1 MTPDTIPQSVLFPD
15 LFDKPLVATFNQEHA
30 SSDGGAVLLKAA
42 ERVYG
47 LVKAFARCLADKR
60 APGKIR
66 HTLADLIGQRVF
78 GIACG
83 HPDGNDADH
92 LADDPIHKLLL
103 GRDPVSGAPLA
114 SQPTI
119 SRFENGA
126 RRTVLYRMG
135 RELAAC
141 VIERH
146 RRRLQGRARRIT
158 IDLDPTDDLT
168 HGAQQLT
175 FFNGHYGGWCY
186 LPLLGFLSFDRE
198 AEQYLC
204 AAVLRPGKAVA
215 ADGTLGLLCRL
226 LPLLRAAFPRARF
239 LVRLDGGFATPEIFD
254 FLDAEPR
261 LDYVV
266 AMAKNAVLQRHAESA
281 MQVARAQS
289 EVGGETAHVYTDT
302 RYAAR
307 TWDHER
313 RVVIKAEVVRLGDR
327 EPRDNPRFVVTN
339 LRQTPRFIYEKVYC
353 ARGDIENRIK
363 ELLDGLQIDRTSCCL
378 FSANQLRVFLT
389 AAAYV
394 LMQELR
400 LRAARTACA
409 RTQVTWL
416 RDRLLKL
423 GVHVVRSVRRV
434 VLHLPR
440 STPHLEAW
448 RHIALALGA
457 RRIAHLSRRA
467 HLLPGR
473 HRPLRRRGCRCPTLA
488 SVIPPRSAAQPRLRL
503 QAAMSETHSCADHA
517 LSVVESG
524 PSRIMQASPAPA
536 PFTDR
541 PAHLGTAPRRGGT
554 GACAS
559 PAEEAPAHAVRQQI
573 DHAARHVDRRHSARP
588 GRRRGQQDNDDA
600 EVAPDHPVVELV
612 VRERPRDRRREQ
624 PQASAHARRRRKAKS
639 SRTTG
644 FSFIVV
650 PPTRT
655 SAAHPCDDIGTTG
668 QVPRESDVSPRR
680 TTAAPPRT
688 RSLERVGIESRTCE
702 SRCPRSP
709 TPESPATVASPRRS
723 ELARRTRG
731 SRRGCRRRSG
741 SAPR

>member
-119 SRFENGA
+119 
-126 RRTVLYRMG
+126 
-135 RELAAC
+135 
-141 VIERH
+141 
-146 RRRLQGRARRIT
+146 T

-186 LPLLGFLSFDRE
+186 LPMLGFLSFDRE

-226 LPLLRAAFPRARF
+226 LPLLRAAFPQARF

-302 RYAAR
+302 RYAAG

-409 RTQVTWL
+409 RSQVTWL

-457 RRIAHLSRRA
+457 RA
-467 HLLPGR
+467 G
-473 HRPLRRRGCRCPTLA
+473 
-488 SVIPPRSAAQPRLRL
+488 
-503 QAAMSETHSCADHA
+503 
-517 LSVVESG
+517 
-524 PSRIMQASPAPA
+524 
-536 PFTDR
+536 
-541 PAHLGTAPRRGGT
+541 
-554 GACAS
+554 
-559 PAEEAPAHAVRQQI
+559 
-573 DHAARHVDRRHSARP
+573 
-588 GRRRGQQDNDDA
+588 
-600 EVAPDHPVVELV
+600 
-612 VRERPRDRRREQ
+612 
-624 PQASAHARRRRKAKS
+624 
-639 SRTTG
+639 
-644 FSFIVV
+644 
-650 PPTRT
+650 
-655 SAAHPCDDIGTTG
+655 
-668 QVPRESDVSPRR
+668 
-680 TTAAPPRT
+680 
-688 RSLERVGIESRTCE
+688 
-702 SRCPRSP
+702 
-709 TPESPATVASPRRS
+709 
-723 ELARRTRG
+723 
-731 SRRGCRRRSG
+731 
-741 SAPR
+741 